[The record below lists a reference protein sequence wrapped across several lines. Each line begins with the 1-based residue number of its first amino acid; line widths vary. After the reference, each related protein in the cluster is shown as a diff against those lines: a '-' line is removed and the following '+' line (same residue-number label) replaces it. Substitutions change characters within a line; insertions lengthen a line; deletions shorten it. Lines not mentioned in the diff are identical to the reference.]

1 MDKAMIAKHLAIV
14 ERHVTEGQRHI
25 DRQREIVRELQR
37 DGRDPATAMSLLR
50 QFEDMQ
56 TLHIQDRDRLRSE
69 LL

>member
-1 MDKAMIAKHLAIV
+1 MDKAMIAKHLAIA
-14 ERHVTEGQRHI
+14 ERHVTGGQRHI

-37 DGRDPATAMSLLR
+37 DGRDLALAMSLLR

-56 TLHIQDRDRLRSE
+56 TLHTQDRDRLRSE